1 MLPPKLLRR
10 VVLIPLLLVAAIVF
24 VLLSPLLALLAA
36 IASPFLGNWRPL
48 RLLWITVS
56 YAVRDVVA
64 VVVLAFLWLAAG
76 FGRSLESPHM
86 QRAHYRIVGWFLRGL
101 CRDSLRA
108 VKAWVHVAEEGDA
121 GRVLAERRVPVLVFS
136 RHAGAGDSFL
146 LVHELLSRY
155 GRRPRI
161 VMKSLLQLDPF
172 VDLFGNRLANCFVAG
187 GGSALIEGIS
197 RLASGLDE
205 DGALLI
211 FPEGGNFTEG
221 RRQRTIERLEREGH
235 HEAAERARRMDNLL
249 APRPGG
255 ALAALDGAPEADVVF
270 VAHVGLPDPRSTG
283 DMLRLVPI
291 ERPVRIGVWHVRR
304 ADVPDDTDERIDWLF
319 AWWCRL
325 DAWVERRG
333 GERAQ
338 SATPMVTPE
347 PSST

>member
-1 MLPPKLLRR
+1 MPPPKLVRR
-10 VVLIPLLLVAAIVF
+10 LVLIPLLLVAAVVF
-24 VLLSPLLALLAA
+24 VLLSPLVALLAA
-36 IASPFLGNWRPL
+36 VASPFLGGWRPL
-48 RLLWITVS
+48 RLLWISVS
-56 YAVRDVVA
+56 YAVREVVA
-64 VVVLAFLWLAAG
+64 VLVLAFLWLASG
-76 FGRSLESPHM
+76 FGRNLESPRM
-86 QRAHYRIVGWFLRGL
+86 QRAHYRVVEWFLRGL
-101 CRDSLRA
+101 CQDSLRA
-108 VKAWVHVAEEGDA
+108 VKAWVEVAEEGDA
-121 GRVLAERRVPVLVFS
+121 ADTLGERRVPVLVFS
-136 RHAGAGDSFL
+136 RHAGAGDSVL

-172 VDLFGNRLANCFVAG
+172 VDLFGNRLPNCFVAG

-197 RLASGLDE
+197 RLASGLDK

-211 FPEGGNFTEG
+211 FPEGGNFTES

-235 HEAAERARRMDNLL
+235 HQAAERARNMDNLL

-255 ALAALDGAPEADVVF
+255 AVAALDGAPDADVVF

-283 DMLRLVPI
+283 DMLQLVPI
-291 ERPVRIGVWHVRR
+291 ERAVRIGIWHVPR
-304 ADVPDDTDERIDWLF
+304 AEVPDDAEERIDWLF

-325 DAWVERRG
+325 DSWVERRG

-347 PSST
+347 PSSP